1 MTAEKLLCV
10 LAVVCFLLF
19 AATVFLCV
27 IYFKNKKDFEKSKKA
42 TSLLLATTA
51 HDLRSPLTAI
61 KGFADALLEGKMQE
75 DKAQEALAVISSESD
90 RLARLSS
97 RLCSNETKLQLSVFD
112 VSEAIRRAFIL
123 TERKFLSKNISV
135 ILSFE
140 NKGEFYVKAD
150 SDAIFEVVHNLFE
163 NAVKYCPDGGNI
175 VWDIEKNCDKTE
187 ITVKNTAISSLP
199 DGIFR
204 ARVRGETN
212 NEKGHGL
219 GLYISQKLLSA
230 HKSNLFAR
238 TEENESSVT
247 AVFTFSLDS
256 AKDIEI

>member
-10 LAVVCFLLF
+10 LAMVCFLLF
-19 AATVFLCV
+19 AAIVFLSV
-27 IYFKNKKDFEKSKKA
+27 IYFKNKKNFEKSKKD

-61 KGFADALLEGKMQE
+61 KGFADVLLEGKLDK
-75 DKAQEALAVISSESD
+75 DKAQEALAVISCESD

-97 RLCSNETKLQLSVFD
+97 RLCSDETKLQISVFD

-123 TERKFLSKNISV
+123 TERKFLAKNISV
-135 ILSFE
+135 TLSFE
-140 NKGEFYVKAD
+140 DKGEFYVKAD

-187 ITVKNTAISSLP
+187 ITVKNTAVSSLP
-199 DGIFR
+199 HGIFH
-204 ARVRGETN
+204 AGTRGETN

-230 HKSNLFAR
+230 HKSNLCAR
-238 TEENESSVT
+238 TKKNENSVT
-247 AVFTFSLDS
+247 VVFSFTLDS